1 MMDQGKQKKLQ
12 KGYVLEPVIPTYTDD
27 SSLPDKRE
35 RKKSSHFG
43 ELAVSAGSDSSCNT
57 WFEFLQATVRSWI
70 NRALDRQQGIQVCPR
85 QTR

>member
-1 MMDQGKQKKLQ
+1 MMDQAKQKKLQ

-43 ELAVSAGSDSSCNT
+43 ILLAAAAPGTLV
-57 WFEFLQATVRSWI
+57 
-70 NRALDRQQGIQVCPR
+70 
-85 QTR
+85 